1 MIQRHR
7 LEVPGHVLEWDGN
20 GGLTLRGH
28 RDPIVAGSNK
38 IGASPAKDCAQEAI
52 LGVRSAAALHVAQHR
67 HSGFEPGGPLECLGQ
82 LEGVAAMGGQHRV
95 TVGFRGALGLGALC
109 TLDQRFCRRQIRGI
123 LMVQCAL
130 GNGNNGELVA
140 GGGPVALRKVRTLL
154 SGGATVRLAAP
165 EVVPEIADM
174 AAEGRIAWERRTVAR
189 GDFER
194 CAFALLALPP
204 EETKEAAALAAGTGC
219 LLDCCAD
226 AAACEWSLAA
236 QFRSGGFTVGV
247 ASGGASP
254 SGAAALKE
262 RLRSFLEDKPAD
274 GNARS

>member
-1 MIQRHR
+1 MICLH
-7 LEVPGHVLEWDGN
+7 
-20 GGLTLRGH
+20 
-28 RDPIVAGSNK
+28 
-38 IGASPAKDCAQEAI
+38 GAAKDI
-52 LGVRSAAALHVAQHR
+52 LVV
-67 HSGFEPGGPLECLGQ
+67 
-82 LEGVAAMGGQHRV
+82 
-95 TVGFRGALGLGALC
+95 
-109 TLDQRFCRRQIRGI
+109 
-123 LMVQCAL
+123 
-130 GNGNNGELVA
+130 
-140 GGGPVALRKVRTLL
+140 GGGPVALRKIRTLL

-226 AAACEWSLAA
+226 AAACDWSLAA

-262 RLRSFLEDKPAD
+262 RLRAVLEDEPAD